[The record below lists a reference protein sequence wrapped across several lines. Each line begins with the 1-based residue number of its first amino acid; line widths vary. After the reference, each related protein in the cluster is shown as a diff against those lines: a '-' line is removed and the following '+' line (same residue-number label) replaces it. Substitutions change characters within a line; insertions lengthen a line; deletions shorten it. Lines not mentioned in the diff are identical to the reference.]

1 MDELHDWLELSLV
14 PGIGPKSFFRLL
26 DHFGA
31 ARNALDAPES
41 ALRKIP
47 DLAASAIQSLINSQK
62 DQVDQALKLIEQHK
76 VSVIPFHDAAY
87 PKRLRQIPDPPPL
100 LYVKGELRPEDANAV
115 SIVGTRR
122 ATQYGKMAAA
132 KLAGDLARLGVT
144 VVSGLAYGIDA
155 AAHKGALEAGGRT
168 IAVLGC
174 GVDVVYPK
182 ANEKL
187 YEQIPGSG
195 AIISELPMGTQ
206 PDAGFFPMRNRIV
219 SGISLGAL
227 VIEAPLKS
235 GALITS
241 RFAMEHGREVFAVPG
256 SIFSPYNEGCH
267 KLIKDGAKLVENVY
281 DILSEI
287 ERNIEGSAQ
296 GEQAWPEPE
305 RPKEA
310 SLSADE
316 KKVFNF
322 LSMVPAHIDE
332 VGDECG
338 LTASKTAASLMTL
351 EIKGLVQ
358 QLSGKMFIRRA

>member
-14 PGIGPKSFFRLL
+14 PGIGPKYFFKLV
-26 DHFGA
+26 DHFGS
-31 ARNALDAPES
+31 ARSVLDAPES
-41 ALRKIP
+41 ALRAVP
-47 DLAASAIQSLINSQK
+47 DLNSSVIQSLK
-62 DQVDQALKLIEQHK
+62 ADRKKQVEHALELIDRQNI
-76 VSVIPFHDAAY
+76 SVVFYHDPLY

-100 LYVKGELRPEDANAV
+100 LYVKGTLLPADLNAI

-122 ATQYGKMAAA
+122 ATHYGKTAAA

-168 IAVLGC
+168 FAVLGC
-174 GVDVVYPK
+174 GVDVIYPR

-187 YEQIPGSG
+187 YEQIVSSG
-195 AIISELPMGTQ
+195 AIVSEFPVGTQ
-206 PDAGFFPMRNRIV
+206 PDPGFFPMRNRIV
-219 SGISLGAL
+219 SGISLGTL
-227 VIEAPLKS
+227 VVEAPAKS

-281 DILSEI
+281 DIISEI
-287 ERNIEGSAQ
+287 ERNIEGTAPAESAPQ
-296 GEQAWPEPE
+296 QTDAPREIPLTP
-305 RPKEA
+305 
-310 SLSADE
+310 DE

-322 LSMVPAHIDE
+322 LSMVPTHIDAIGE
-332 VGDECG
+332 ECG
-338 LTASKTAASLMTL
+338 LTASQTAASLMML

-358 QLSGKMFIRRA
+358 QLSGKMFIRRT